1 MARRFVA
8 ITAATAA
15 LAIGLTGCGGND
27 SKDAGAS
34 SAPAGATT
42 TAATSAASGGDATA
56 WAEKVCASVAPQV
69 TALSAQPQIDQ
80 SDPVKAQASLV
91 EYLDKFAGAL
101 DKMIS
106 SFADAGDPPVADGKK
121 LVESATGALE
131 EAKTAVETAKK
142 NLAAASPS
150 DPAAFQA
157 AFVKVGEDLQALSK
171 LEDPTK
177 GLRGSAEL
185 DKAFK
190 EAPSC
195 KALDGDSASGT
206 ASSTP
211 TS

>member
-1 MARRFVA
+1 MARRLVA
-8 ITAATAA
+8 FTAAAAA
-15 LAIGLTGCGGND
+15 LTISLAGCGGSD
-27 SKDAGAS
+27 KATGGSSSGA
-34 SAPAGATT
+34 AATT
-42 TAATSAASGGDATA
+42 TTASSAASGGDATA

-69 TALSAQPQIDQ
+69 TALSTQPEIDQ
-80 SDPVKAQASLV
+80 SNPVKAQASLV
-91 EYLDKFAGAL
+91 EYLDKFSGAL

-106 SFADAGDPPVADGKK
+106 SFGDAGDPPVADGKA
-121 LVESATGALE
+121 LVAKATSALE
-131 EAKTAVETAKK
+131 EAKTAVDTAKT

-157 AFVKVGEDLQALSK
+157 AFLKVGEDLQALQK

-190 EAPSC
+190 AAPSC

>member
-1 MARRFVA
+1 MARRLVA
-8 ITAATAA
+8 ITAAAAA
-15 LAIGLTGCGGND
+15 LTISLTGCGGSD
-27 SKDAGAS
+27 TAGGGS
-34 SAPAGATT
+34 SSGAAATT
-42 TAATSAASGGDATA
+42 TTATSEAAGGDATA
-56 WAEKVCASVAPQV
+56 WAEKVCAAVAPQV
-69 TALSAQPQIDQ
+69 TALAAQPQIDQ

-91 EYLDKFAGAL
+91 DYLDKFSGAL

-106 SFADAGDPPVADGKK
+106 SFSDAGDPPVADGKA
-121 LVESATGALE
+121 LVAKATGALE
-131 EAKTAVETAKK
+131 EAKTAVETAKT

-177 GLRGSAEL
+177 GLRGSAAL

-195 KALDGDSASGT
+195 KKLDLGESASGT

>member
-8 ITAATAA
+8 ITATTAA
-15 LAIGLTGCGGND
+15 LTIALAGCGGSD
-27 SKDAGAS
+27 TKAGGSS
-34 SAPAGATT
+34 SAAAGATT
-42 TAATSAASGGDATA
+42 TASSAASGGDATA

-106 SFADAGDPPVADGKK
+106 SFTDAGDPPVADGKK
-121 LVESATGALE
+121 LVVSATGALE

-142 NLAAASPS
+142 NLAAASPA

-195 KALDGDSASGT
+195 KALDGDSASGS